1 MNMLKHVVCP
11 FGIIRAIIIL
21 AFARLLLHPVQSL
34 IFPETT
40 RVEVFLF
47 VAAFLDIFSRTAGIF
62 TELSEENNKEGSP
75 SLKTKAIKTIRGL
88 FLSNYG
94 GLLLVPVWFGC
105 LVIYILT
112 DLKHLG

>member
-1 MNMLKHVVCP
+1 MTLLKHIVCP

-21 AFARLLLHPVQSL
+21 AVARLLLHPVQSL
-34 IFPETT
+34 IFPATS

-47 VAAFLDIFSRTAGIF
+47 VAAFFDIFSRTAGIF
-62 TELSEENNKEGSP
+62 TELSEENNKEGSA
-75 SLKTKAIKTIRGL
+75 SLETKTIKTIRGL

-105 LVIYILT
+105 LVIYVLT
-112 DLKHLG
+112 GLKQLG